1 MQQDTVQQ
9 QYKEKFMKRT
19 IRITVITVIIIAIG
33 LVTMFVTPG
42 TWKFGTNVYSND
54 FQKTPEDSLFHY
66 YDTVQLQQSI
76 GKAETDKTCLYLYF
90 NGSSI
95 NVCEMIKNNDKYCYF
110 GEKIKFKYGTDYM
123 RFDRNQTVIN
133 DDVYYWD
140 IIYEN
145 RKYLIRDDKFK
156 SIDFT
161 VTIGNETR
169 NLSFVYYIDK
179 KKDGEENETI
189 NFAFIG

>member
-1 MQQDTVQQ
+1 MHQC
-9 QYKEKFMKRT
+9 R
-19 IRITVITVIIIAIG
+19 A
-33 LVTMFVTPG
+33 P
-42 TWKFGTNVYSND
+42 
-54 FQKTPEDSLFHY
+54 
-66 YDTVQLQQSI
+66 LQQSKNQI
-76 GKAETDKTCLYLYF
+76 HRDGEHKGMYADSKTNGMLNKNMTGEGPERDK
-90 NGSSI
+90 I
-95 NVCEMIKNNDKYCYF
+95 
-110 GEKIKFKYGTDYM
+110 KYGTDYM
-123 RFDRNQTVIN
+123 RFDKNQTVIN

-179 KKDGEENETI
+179 K
-189 NFAFIG
+189 

>member
-1 MQQDTVQQ
+1 
-9 QYKEKFMKRT
+9 
-19 IRITVITVIIIAIG
+19 
-33 LVTMFVTPG
+33 
-42 TWKFGTNVYSND
+42 
-54 FQKTPEDSLFHY
+54 
-66 YDTVQLQQSI
+66 
-76 GKAETDKTCLYLYF
+76 
-90 NGSSI
+90 
-95 NVCEMIKNNDKYCYF
+95 MIKNNDKYCYF

-123 RFDRNQTVIN
+123 RFDKNQTVIN

-179 KKDGEENETI
+179 K
-189 NFAFIG
+189 

>member
-19 IRITVITVIIIAIG
+19 IRITIITVIIIAIG

-123 RFDRNQTVIN
+123 RFDKNQTVIN
-133 DDVYYWD
+133 GDVYYWD

-145 RKYLIRDDKFK
+145 RKYLIKDDKFK

-179 KKDGEENETI
+179 K
-189 NFAFIG
+189 

>member
-1 MQQDTVQQ
+1 
-9 QYKEKFMKRT
+9 MKRT
-19 IRITVITVIIIAIG
+19 IRITIITVIIIAIG

-90 NGSSI
+90 NGTSI

-123 RFDRNQTVIN
+123 RFDKNQTVIN

-169 NLSFVYYIDK
+169 NLSFV
-179 KKDGEENETI
+179 
-189 NFAFIG
+189 